1 MAFAVIAAALFAF
14 VIAGWAIIAA
24 GYLVVGLGYLAYGAV
39 VATGYVLFAA
49 GWLIWHTARISYRV
63 VDWTVDKC
71 APPIAARWHQWRD
84 SRASAP
90 EPVTQK
96 WPPVREANSE
106 IVHWGFG
113 VLNPARTKVR
123 ELPAAPSRRSCA
135 VVRRSRRVPAGRG
148 RRSLRR

>member
-63 VDWTVDKC
+63 LDWTVDKC

-106 IVHWGFG
+106 IVHWGYG
-113 VLNPARTKVR
+113 ALNPAITKVR
-123 ELPAAPSRRSCA
+123 ELPKARTSCL
-135 VVRRSRRVPAGRG
+135 VTRRSRRVRAPR
-148 RRSLRR
+148 RRSLRG